1 MMRQQPQWSINIDRF
16 YTDNDECVWNGYR
29 EDDIDKLNAHI
40 PASGECSITHH
51 PALEE
56 FRRIQNI
63 YYDIYNNGGC
73 NCIDLNDDESSDRKH
88 WGFASATM
96 ASWRRDPARLELKL
110 HEAINAALDELA
122 ANESR
127 GKCLR
132 CGTDLTPDVCGDEY
146 LVTGICT
153 DCWTPADDDDDDA
166 QQAAPEG
173 RDSILSGMPMAE
185 LLDALTQDTALLVKR
200 GAKGWGEQSF
210 RSLHAVAT
218 EIAARLA

>member
-1 MMRQQPQWSINIDRF
+1 MMRQEPQWSINIDRF

-122 ANESR
+122 ANESTADSTVPC
-127 GKCLR
+127 GGDDHPDR
-132 CGTDLTPDVCGDEY
+132 CVRTF
-146 LVTGICT
+146 
-153 DCWTPADDDDDDA
+153 A
-166 QQAAPEG
+166 QAAPDAPD
-173 RDSILSGMPMAE
+173 RPLASIPMSD
-185 LLDALTQDTALLVKR
+185 LLDALTTDTQALVQA
-200 GAKGWGEQSF
+200 GPDQWQAYSF
-210 RSLHAVAT
+210 RSLRDVAA